1 MAEEN
6 PGGAPVAAQQIMC
19 AAILMMPITYMAG
32 AIALRASDILPEGGL
47 GELDEQST
55 LLLTAVF
62 LAASVS
68 ASIFSLFLKKM
79 LLGAA
84 KGDRIDQSMRFKAVL
99 VAMALSESGAVMGLV
114 LMLLTGNLLY
124 GALLCGLSFAITCFH
139 FPRRHWL
146 EHGDDAL

>member
-1 MAEEN
+1 MPDN
-6 PGGAPVAAQQIMC
+6 NTGSSSIAAQQSMC
-19 AAILMMPITYMAG
+19 VAVLLMPIAYMAVV
-32 AIALRASDILPEGGL
+32 IALRAGNVLPEEGL
-47 GELDEQST
+47 GELDEQTT

-62 LAASVS
+62 LVASVS
-68 ASIFSLFLKKM
+68 ASMFSLFLKKM
-79 LLGAA
+79 LLSAA
-84 KGDRIDQSMRFKAVL
+84 TGEKADQNTRFKAVL

-114 LMLLTGNLLY
+114 LMLLTGNILY